1 MNNEERIT
9 NNEENEFNLQRVKYQ
24 SKVKIFLPIIRYS
37 FFIIRF
43 FVARQNFFVFPPFP
57 PLAKKKKTFI
67 ILEHFFDV
75 LCRKELIMPKL
86 KTHKGTKK
94 RFRLSANGKPM
105 HRSAGTSH
113 LASRMSQKRSRH
125 LRGTTEIGASEVKRI
140 TKALCGGSY

>member
-9 NNEENEFNLQRVKYQ
+9 NNEEKEFNLQRVKFFPPLF
-24 SKVKIFLPIIRYS
+24 VIRYS
-37 FFIIRF
+37 L
-43 FVARQNFFVFPPFP
+43 FVFLWLAKIFFVFPPFP

-113 LASRMSQKRSRH
+113 LASRMSQKRSRQ

-140 TKALCGGSY
+140 TKALSGGSY